1 MTALAKGNLFR
12 LLIIIAVLAAVIML
26 GGPVPTVQA
35 ATITVDGTTCTLA
48 DAITAANTDTATG
61 GCTAGSGAD
70 TLNLLVDVT
79 LTSALP
85 QISSP
90 ITIEGNGN
98 TIARD
103 GAASAFRILDVTG
116 GGNLTVNKTTITGG
130 SVVGDGGGIYVS
142 CASSTSCGSLAITN
156 SIIEKNE
163 ANPTGA
169 LGNGGGICF
178 EGTGVLS
185 ITDST
190 IRNNMANGFSG
201 GGGLFYYNDQG
212 VQAGPVTISGSTF
225 SGNTSTYSFADGGG
239 INLGGDS
246 TAGTVTANISNST
259 FSGNSTQG
267 RGGGL
272 FMGASDN
279 AGVTLAVNIDSST
292 FTGNTVG
299 SGTVENTGPNIGVVL
314 GVDEVTAQVDLTNTI
329 LDGGCGNYFAANAD
343 VFTSLGHN
351 LSSAAAGTSCIL
363 TQPTDLPNTNPQLG
377 PLQDNGGPTQT
388 HALLTGSPAIDAGD
402 TTLITDQRGIARPQG
417 TTDDI
422 GAVEIID
429 PTAVSLY
436 SFRADG
442 ADFAMIGL
450 GLLATV
456 GLLVAT
462 GYILMY
468 RRRA

>member
-1 MTALAKGNLFR
+1 VA
-12 LLIIIAVLAAVIML
+12 
-26 GGPVPTVQA
+26 
-35 ATITVDGTTCTLA
+35 DGF
-48 DAITAANTDTATG
+48 G
-61 GCTAGSGAD
+61 
-70 TLNLLVDVT
+70 
-79 LTSALP
+79 
-85 QISSP
+85 
-90 ITIEGNGN
+90 
-98 TIARD
+98 
-103 GAASAFRILDVTG
+103 
-116 GGNLTVNKTTITGG
+116 
-130 SVVGDGGGIYVS
+130 
-142 CASSTSCGSLAITN
+142 
-156 SIIEKNE
+156 
-163 ANPTGA
+163 
-169 LGNGGGICF
+169 
-178 EGTGVLS
+178 
-185 ITDST
+185 
-190 IRNNMANGFSG
+190 G
-201 GGGLFYYNDQG
+201 GGGLFYHNDQG

-279 AGVTLAVNIDSST
+279 AGVTFAVNIDSST

-299 SGTVENTGPNIGVVL
+299 SGTVENTGPDIGVVL
-314 GVDEVTAQVDLTNTI
+314 GVAQVTAQVDLTNTI

-450 GLLATV
+450 GLLAAL